1 MQRSLFLVVGG
12 VASCNAHLASAATKV
27 ADMAVMFPSSS
38 AQAHAAGIQAVI
50 DVAGHMGLQVEIGQA
65 TRQLEFDA
73 SIPRRLTSMS
83 MVVNEESICS
93 MLAEEIDDQNVVL
106 CSADVEESSSA
117 DIEGETV
124 VALSVEI
131 QGSDQAGQTESM
143 DRLHE
148 ADGKISD
155 ALWNFID
162 GVNGDESV
170 GDLTQVAGDSV
181 IEVSFLATDSVG
193 TDSFHTL
200 YELGQVD
207 AMFQSAVATALNV
220 EDKGEVLAVVVEAE
234 VEGHD
239 EGSSL
244 VSAEAA
250 PHHPGERQ
258 APASTGRGI
267 QRAAVEKDAPVY
279 RALAG
284 FGHDPYCSD
293 PYADPYNPYCAFCEI
308 NELEDSLPDGYVI
321 VSAETTNYHPAGGII
336 EQDSGALVG
345 CDDGYTATFGD
356 EPAAVNCSLTLESDG
371 DGYEDRSAPFV
382 FDSHPPV
389 GGGLT
394 CFPTDLLPMQYCD
407 TNPVTVE
414 HNLRTS
420 NPGLIDIGDNIS
432 VVCRGGYTDPDDDDN
447 SDVLFCNA
455 GPNTS
460 VAASFGEGLSCVDID
475 SICVVSPGQCT
486 TLADTSI
493 SFEQCD
499 NMLDGGNLI
508 DEFNDAFLDFLFGFL
523 GFSVVPPPQLSPT
536 CGSIYLNAYF
546 DDPADAAAF
555 RSALIDAFQNNN
567 ITELEFT
574 FNGETVSFSMEDLVR
589 HVVATNCQYRE
600 DVLDSCIF
608 MFCLRRLKN

>member
-1 MQRSLFLVVGG
+1 MIIVPHGFFVSCLLYWLGQDVIANAGILFPQLAGDNVIQQAVTDLGTEAGLYDLSFAPETLTHQLLVQVDVSQQPQDTSLQEVCSTLENLDTSVGCSFDSFDENG
-12 VASCNAHLASAATKV
+12 EWQVEFSLEYEQDYDSSGEVASFDVDLPLSGLRSACDGSEAASIFEWQESHFV
-27 ADMAVMFPSSS
+27 ADSSTMLEGTFVGADGTVFMALQELGEAEGRLQAAVGIDGAEVAVLPVTSSS
-38 AQAHAAGIQAVI
+38 A
-50 DVAGHMGLQVEIGQA
+50 
-65 TRQLEFDA
+65 T
-73 SIPRRLTSMS
+73 
-83 MVVNEESICS
+83 
-93 MLAEEIDDQNVVL
+93 DD
-106 CSADVEESSSA
+106 S
-117 DIEGETV
+117 TV
-124 VALSVEI
+124 VSKVP
-131 QGSDQAGQTESM
+131 
-143 DRLHE
+143 
-148 ADGKISD
+148 
-155 ALWNFID
+155 
-162 GVNGDESV
+162 
-170 GDLTQVAGDSV
+170 
-181 IEVSFLATDSVG
+181 
-193 TDSFHTL
+193 
-200 YELGQVD
+200 
-207 AMFQSAVATALNV
+207 
-220 EDKGEVLAVVVEAE
+220 
-234 VEGHD
+234 
-239 EGSSL
+239 
-244 VSAEAA
+244 A
-250 PHHPGERQ
+250 PHHSGERQ

-308 NELEDSLPDGYVI
+308 NDLEDSLPDGYVI